1 MTASTRPIYT
11 RPTVRR
17 PARTQLRG
25 GWKLAYADFTT
36 AMMAFFLLMWI
47 VNGTEA
53 KTRNDIA
60 EYFGGAEVQAGD
72 AVTATRLSSRI
83 EQAMQAL
90 GRSGGLRI
98 DHAPGEVRV
107 EFFDT
112 PEHPMF
118 ALGAASLTDDA
129 AAVLRAV
136 APLII
141 ETGLALEIEGH
152 TDSRPVAAP
161 GASNWSLSARRAEAA
176 RQILLSAGVGAS
188 QVSGIT
194 GRGAS
199 RPIAPASPEAAV
211 NRRISLIFKL

>member
-1 MTASTRPIYT
+1 MTASTRPIY
-11 RPTVRR
+11 RRLTVRR

-53 KTRNDIA
+53 ETRSDIA
-60 EYFGGAEVQAGD
+60 GYFGGARATVGETLTDTEISSGIR
-72 AVTATRLSSRI
+72 AVMES
-83 EQAMQAL
+83 L
-90 GRSGGLRI
+90 GRTGGLSI
-98 DHAPGEVRV
+98 EHAPGQVRV

-118 ALGAASLTDDA
+118 ALGEASLTDEA

-136 APLII
+136 APLIND
-141 ETGLALEIEGH
+141 TGLAFEIEGH

-176 RQILLSAGVGAS
+176 RQILLSAGVGEA
-188 QVSGIT
+188 QLSGIT